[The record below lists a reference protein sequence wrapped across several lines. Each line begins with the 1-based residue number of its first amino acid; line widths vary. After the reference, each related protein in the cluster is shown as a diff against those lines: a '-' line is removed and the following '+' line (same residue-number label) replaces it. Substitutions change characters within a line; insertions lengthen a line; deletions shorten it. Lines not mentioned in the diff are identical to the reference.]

1 MIDIILDTLI
11 DNIKL
16 LPFLFLAFIIIE
28 LIEHKLSKNNKNV
41 ITKSKKYGPIIG
53 SIFGVIPQ
61 CGFSVLA
68 SNLYISRI
76 ITLGTLISIYLSTS
90 DEMLPILISE
100 KVDVNTIIKILL
112 LKILFGMLY
121 GIIIDFILRKQN
133 RNNKKEDYHICEE
146 EHCHCEKG
154 IIIPAIKHTLNIFIF
169 LLVITF
175 IINIIFHFVGESFL
189 SKLLL
194 KNSILSPLL
203 TSLIGLIPNCGS
215 SVLLTELFIKN
226 IIGMPELISGL
237 LTNCGT
243 ATIVLFKNNKNMKE
257 NIKII
262 AILYLLGVLSGIV
275 LKLF

>member
-1 MIDIILDTLI
+1 MKDIIIDTLI

-28 LIEHKLSKNNKNV
+28 LIEHKLSNKNKSI
-41 ITKSKKYGPIIG
+41 ITKSKKFGPIIG
-53 SIFGVIPQ
+53 AIFGIIPQ

-76 ITLGTLISIYLSTS
+76 ITLGTLISIYLTTS

-100 KVDVNTIIKILL
+100 KVEANTIIKILL
-112 LKILFGMLY
+112 LKVFFGMLY
-121 GIIIDFILRKQN
+121 GIIIDIILKKQN
-133 RNNKKEDYHICEE
+133 RNNKKENYHICEE
-146 EHCHCEKG
+146 EHCHCENG
-154 IIIPAIKHTLNIFIF
+154 IIIPALKHTVNIFLF
-169 LLVITF
+169 LLIITF
-175 IINIIFHFVGESFL
+175 IINIIFYFVGESFL

-194 KNSILSPLL
+194 KNSIFSPLL
-203 TSLIGLIPNCGS
+203 TSLIGLIPNCGT

-226 IIGMPELISGL
+226 IISLPELISGL
-237 LTNCGT
+237 LVNSGT
-243 ATIVLFKNNKNMKE
+243 ATIVLFKNNNNIKE

-262 AILYLLGVLSGIV
+262 TILYLLGVLSGII